1 MKICGSMV
9 NAAIKRLNKQNGRTN
24 LSLKLVT
31 EKFTKSTP
39 NTILTDDRY
48 FLDIHLILFLFFL
61 LLIFFFLLFF
71 VGGRY
76 LAVNGKRKID
86 TRLAMGHF
94 PNKAIGRYW

>member
-48 FLDIHLILFLFFL
+48 FLDIHLILFFIFFYYLFF
-61 LLIFFFLLFF
+61 FFFFF
-71 VGGRY
+71 VGG
-76 LAVNGKRKID
+76 GGGI
-86 TRLAMGHF
+86 
-94 PNKAIGRYW
+94 